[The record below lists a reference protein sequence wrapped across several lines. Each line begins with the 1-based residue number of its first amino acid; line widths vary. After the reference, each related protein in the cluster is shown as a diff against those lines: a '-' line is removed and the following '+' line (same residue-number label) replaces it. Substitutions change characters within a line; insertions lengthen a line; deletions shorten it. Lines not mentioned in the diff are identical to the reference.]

1 MSTNKLDILLISA
14 ASVSFAGFVG
24 TAIYAHI
31 NAKRLKR
38 LSDKF
43 GVAIDHI
50 VDETDI
56 QIPQE
61 IMDRAM
67 NEAVKRA
74 AKHQVEV
81 SAIEVTSRIK
91 SDMSVHLR
99 EKVEDCTKNLEDDIK
114 AEYRKQIK
122 NLDLDDIRS
131 EVVAEVREKALKMIK
146 SNMDDIIEKHND
158 ELDAT
163 ARVYES
169 LKEKFDL

>member
-1 MSTNKLDILLISA
+1 MNTNKLDILLISA
-14 ASVSFAGFVG
+14 ASVSFFGFAG
-24 TAIYAHI
+24 TAIYAHV
-31 NAKRLKR
+31 NARRLKR
-38 LSDKF
+38 LSDRF
-43 GVAIDHI
+43 CVAIDHI

-61 IMDRAM
+61 IVDKAM
-67 NEAVKRA
+67 KEAVAKA
-74 AKHQVEV
+74 AKNQVEA
-81 SAIEVTSRIK
+81 SAIEITSKVRPY
-91 SDMSVHLR
+91 MSEHIR
-99 EKVEDCTKNLEDDIK
+99 NKVEDCTRNLEDDIK

-122 NLDLDDIRS
+122 NLDLDDVRT

>member
-1 MSTNKLDILLISA
+1 MNKLDILLISA
-14 ASVSFAGFVG
+14 AGVSFAGFVG
-24 TAIYAHI
+24 TAIYAHV
-31 NAKRLKR
+31 NARRLKC
-38 LSDKF
+38 LSNKF
-43 GVAIDHI
+43 GIAIDHI

-61 IMDRAM
+61 IIDKAM

-74 AKHQVEV
+74 AKNQVEV
-81 SAIEVTSRIK
+81 SAIEITSRIK
-91 SDMSVHLR
+91 SEMSVHLR
-99 EKVEDCTKNLEDDIK
+99 EKVEACTKNLEDDIK

-122 NLDLDDIRS
+122 NLDLDDIRT

>member
-14 ASVSFAGFVG
+14 ASVSFFGFAG
-24 TAIYAHI
+24 TAIYAHA

-43 GVAIDHI
+43 GIAIDHI

-61 IMDRAM
+61 IVDRAM
-67 NEAVKRA
+67 NEAVKKA
-74 AKHQVEV
+74 AKSQVEV
-81 SAIEVTSRIK
+81 SAVTISAAIQN
-91 SDMSVHLR
+91 DMKRTLR
-99 EKVEDCTKNLEDDIK
+99 EKVEDCTRNLEDDIK

-122 NLDLDDIRS
+122 NLDMEDIRT
-131 EVVAEVREKALKMIK
+131 EVVAEVREKAMKMIK

>member
-1 MSTNKLDILLISA
+1 MNAHKEIILVSTA
-14 ASVSFAGFVG
+14 AVSFAGFVG

-38 LSDKF
+38 LSDRF

-67 NEAVKRA
+67 NEAVKKA
-74 AKHQVEV
+74 AKNQVEV
-81 SAIEVTSRIK
+81 SAVTISATIQN
-91 SDMSVHLR
+91 DMKRTLR

>member
-1 MSTNKLDILLISA
+1 MNANKEIILASTA
-14 ASVSFAGFVG
+14 AVSFAGFVG
-24 TAIYAHI
+24 TAIYAHV

-43 GVAIDHI
+43 SVAVDHI

-61 IMDRAM
+61 IVDKAM

-74 AKHQVEV
+74 AKNQVEI

-99 EKVEDCTKNLEDDIK
+99 EKIEDCTKNLEDDIK

-122 NLDLDDIRS
+122 NLDMDDIRS
-131 EVVAEVREKALKMIK
+131 EVVAEVREKAMKMIK

>member
-1 MSTNKLDILLISA
+1 MSTNKDILLASTA
-14 ASVSFAGFVG
+14 AVSFASFVG

-43 GVAIDHI
+43 GIAIDHI

-67 NEAVKRA
+67 NEAVKKA
-74 AKHQVEV
+74 AKSQVEV
-81 SAIEVTSRIK
+81 SAVTISAGIQN
-91 SDMSVHLR
+91 DMKRSLR
-99 EKVEDCTKNLEDDIK
+99 EKVESCTKNLEDDIK

>member
-14 ASVSFAGFVG
+14 AGVSFAGFVG
-24 TAIYAHI
+24 TAIYAHV

-43 GVAIDHI
+43 GIAIDHI
-50 VDETDI
+50 VNEADI

-61 IMDRAM
+61 VIDKAM

-74 AKHQVEV
+74 AKNQVEV
-81 SAIEVTSRIK
+81 SAIEITSRVR
-91 SDMSVHLR
+91 SDMSVQLR
-99 EKVEDCTKNLEDDIK
+99 NKVEYCTKNLEDDIK

-122 NLDLDDIRS
+122 NLDLDDIRT